1 MNNVTRFFTFFFLK
15 RFHLAKTVLRTFLF
29 SRRYSR
35 KTCVHVVNGYL
46 ETFGKFWRFLTDF
59 KGTICQK
66 KVFRCVYTI
75 HKSPYLKT
83 KSGVRVVVDIFLK
96 IFFLILI
103 SFIYKK
109 KYYISNFAIEYLR
122 EKEKSRETVFACSYG
137 AKFESFKQK
146 MVKNLM
152 TLSLKQHTVL

>member
-1 MNNVTRFFTFFFLK
+1 MTVWYHLSTIFFTSLRSPGTMTTILCSESSKMSARFSPLNEQCHEIFYLFFLLK
-15 RFHLAKTVLRTFLF
+15 RFYLAKTVLRTFLF

-35 KTCVHVVNGYL
+35 KTCVPVVNGYL

-83 KSGVRVVVDIFLK
+83 KSGVRVVVDIF
-96 IFFLILI
+96 
-103 SFIYKK
+103 
-109 KYYISNFAIEYLR
+109 
-122 EKEKSRETVFACSYG
+122 
-137 AKFESFKQK
+137 
-146 MVKNLM
+146 
-152 TLSLKQHTVL
+152 